1 MKDTTEGKKMQDK
14 IEKIGESIIQHGTY
28 NNRIYLMKLNRGD
41 IPRLINRL
49 NELSE
54 KEKYAKIFGKIF
66 PDALPFFKAD
76 GYEIEAFIPN
86 FYRNSEDCLFVSKF
100 LNDQKNSHF
109 ENELNDFLSLLLPVK
124 NQTQGYRF
132 KHSLKYMLAQL
143 GKEDAKQIASLFKEV
158 FKSYPFPIFDAGY
171 ILRTME
177 KDKTQYF
184 GVWHNSKL
192 IGVSSAE
199 IDVINK
205 NAEMTDFA
213 VLPAYR
219 GQNLAF
225 RLLLT
230 MEQKMKIANIKTA
243 YTIARLKELGM
254 NKTFLKSGYK
264 YSGTLLNNTNIGGQ
278 IESMNIFYKHL

>member
-14 IEKIGESIIQHGTY
+14 IEKIGESIIQHGKY
-28 NNRIYLMKLNRGD
+28 NNRIYLMKLSRGD
-41 IPRLINRL
+41 MPRLIQRL
-49 NELSE
+49 NELSG
-54 KEKYAKIFGKIF
+54 KEKYAKIFAKIYTG
-66 PDALPFFKAD
+66 ALPFFKAD

-86 FYRNSEDCLFVSKF
+86 FYKNSEDCLFVSKF
-100 LNDQKNSHF
+100 LLPQNNSHLR
-109 ENELNDFLSLLLPVK
+109 NELTSFFKLLATAA
-124 NQTQGYRF
+124 NHTTGHHF

-143 GKEDAKQIASLFKEV
+143 GKKDAKQIAGLFKKV
-158 FKSYPFPIFDAGY
+158 FNSYPFPVFDAEY
-171 ILRTME
+171 IVQTME
-177 KDKTQYF
+177 KNKTKYF

-192 IGVSSAE
+192 VGVSSAE

-219 GQNLAF
+219 GQNLAL

-230 MEQKMKIANIKTA
+230 MEQKIKIANIKTA
-243 YTIARLKELGM
+243 YTIARLKELGI

-264 YSGTLLNNTNIGGQ
+264 YSGTLLNNTNISGQ
-278 IESMNIFYKHL
+278 IENMNIFYKHL